1 MNSSKV
7 FDYLIKKALSE
18 GENQIKLDP
27 FLSPEVK
34 SRLIT
39 EKGRSK
45 IDMSTIKNIFGTRF
59 GKTAAICCSTAIVLT
74 ISVMFVQPVR
84 AVGIGS
90 IEKIKAMVYDVIKGK
105 DGKYVAVKVPYEGP
119 KKVGNTEYK
128 GVKKAVGKD
137 LISKIPESL
146 AGGYTLD
153 HQALG
158 SYDSKT
164 DSLIMAS
171 SKDGMTKEL
180 YNKFNETVSSFY
192 CKGSSQIVLEISY
205 MDFPFALNSNKE
217 RIEGDNKKSLSFG
230 DITATYAE
238 YPGVRYPIK
247 EVDGPGEGD
256 EDRTQKPSITVLHSI
271 KWQQNG
277 AYYTVYDFNGDL
289 SQEELAAAAATVI
302 EKMKQ

>member
-1 MNSSKV
+1 MNNGKE

-18 GENQIKLDP
+18 GENKIKLDP
-27 FLSPEVK
+27 CLTPVVK

-39 EKGRSK
+39 EKGRDE
-45 IDMSTIKNIFGTRF
+45 IDMNRIKNIFGTRF
-59 GKTAAICCSTAIVLT
+59 GKATAVCCSTVLVLT
-74 ISVMFVQPVR
+74 ISFTFVQPVR

-90 IEKIKAMVYDVIKGK
+90 IEKIKSMVYDVIKGK
-105 DGKYVAVKVPYEGP
+105 DGKYVAVKVPYQEP
-119 KKVGNTEYK
+119 QKVGNTEYE

-137 LISKIPESL
+137 LVSKIPESL

-158 SYDSKT
+158 CYDSKT
-164 DSLIMAS
+164 DSMIMVS
-171 SKDGMTKEL
+171 SKDGVTKEL
-180 YNKFNETVSSFY
+180 YNKFNETVTSFY
-192 CKGSSQIVLEISY
+192 CKESSQIVLEISY

-247 EVDGPGEGD
+247 EVDGLGNGD
-256 EDRTQKPSITVLHSI
+256 EDRTQKPSITVLHTI

-289 SQEELAAAAATVI
+289 SQEELEAAAATVI
-302 EKMKQ
+302 EKMK

>member
-1 MNSSKV
+1 MNNSKE

-18 GENQIKLDP
+18 GENKIKLDP

-34 SRLIT
+34 NRLIA

-45 IDMSTIKNIFGTRF
+45 IDMSRLKNIFGTRL
-59 GKTAAICCSTAIVLT
+59 GKVAAVCCSTALVLT
-74 ISVMFVQPVR
+74 ISFTFVQPVR

-105 DGKYVAVKVPYEGP
+105 DGKYVAVKVPYEEP
-119 KKVGNTEYK
+119 KKVGNTEYE
-128 GVKKAVGKD
+128 GVRKAVGKD
-137 LISKIPESL
+137 LISKIPKNL

-158 SYDSKT
+158 NYDSKT
-164 DSLIMAS
+164 DSMIMAS

-192 CKGSSQIVLEISY
+192 CKESSQIVLEISY

-247 EVDGPGEGD
+247 EVDGPGDGNEY
-256 EDRTQKPSITVLHSI
+256 RTQKPSITVLHTI

-277 AYYTVYDFNGDL
+277 AYFTVYDFNGDL
-289 SQEELAAAAATVI
+289 SEEELKAAAATVI
-302 EKMKQ
+302 ENMK